1 MSQQTKRLYEFGCF
15 RLDREECLLLHNG
28 RPVSLKPKTL
38 EMLTLLIENSGRM
51 LEKEELMRRL
61 WPDSFVEEANIAVNI
76 SQLRKALGQNG
87 NGEQYIETVPKRGY
101 RFVAAVREINVEA
114 PALIVRER
122 VRSHVIIEEQ
132 ETDGEDELSIARET
146 SISARAIPALL
157 RPTRSWFKT
166 HPLLTIIASSLLTAA
181 VVTAY
186 FIYPRSN
193 GRTITPL
200 APHNLAILPF
210 RNLKPDPETDFLG
223 PSMAEAVINKLSHVR
238 SIIVR
243 PASYVQKY
251 RNQEIDPKTVANEL
265 GADKL
270 LIGTFLKNGND
281 LQVSSQLL
289 NAGTGE
295 ILWRDTLS
303 LKYEQLSTI
312 EDQVAQQIIKGL
324 QVSLSVAELE
334 RLNLDPPQNALAYDN
349 FLRGRYLIS
358 SNEHQ
363 TAIRLL
369 EESVRLD
376 PNYALA
382 WTYLGKAYSI
392 TASQYF
398 GGREFH
404 EKAQAAYD
412 KALALKPRQLET
424 RVLLANFLT
433 ENDRVEEAVPMLR
446 RVIEDNPNHPF
457 ARWELSYAYRYAG
470 MLNESIAEG
479 ETALE
484 LYPHLTGHLFN
495 SYLYSG
501 QYEKFITSLPMRDDA
516 YTLFYRG
523 LGHYYLKDW
532 PRASFY
538 FDRAYERDA
547 APALSQIGRALKLG
561 MDEKNR
567 DALEVLGATESK
579 LEKDP
584 SGDGEISYKMAQAYS
599 VNGDNGRALRWLAK
613 SIGQGFFCYPYFTS
627 DPLLD
632 HLRGEAQYLTLIN
645 QARDRH
651 DQFSRKF
658 F

>member
-1 MSQQTKRLYEFGCF
+1 MRQQTKRLYEFGSF
-15 RLDREECLLLHNG
+15 RFDLEECLLLRDG
-28 RPVSLKPKTL
+28 RPVSLKPKAL

-51 LEKEELMRRL
+51 VEKEELMRRL

-87 NGEQYIETVPKRGY
+87 DGEQYIETVPKRGY
-101 RFVAAVREINVEA
+101 RFVAAVREIEVAA
-114 PALIVRER
+114 PALVVRER

-132 ETDGEDELSIARET
+132 ETDDEAELSVARET
-146 SISARAIPALL
+146 RAKTIPAL
-157 RPTRSWFKT
+157 PQTSQSWFKT
-166 HPLLTIIASSLLTAA
+166 SPLLTIVASSLLTAA
-181 VVTAY
+181 VITVY
-186 FIYPRSN
+186 FVYPRSS

-223 PSMAEAVINKLSHVR
+223 PSMAESVINKLSHVR

-251 RNQEIDPKTVANEL
+251 RNREIDAQTVANEL

-270 LIGTFLKNGND
+270 LIGTFIKNGSD
-281 LQVSSQLL
+281 LQVSAQLL
-289 NAGTGE
+289 DAGTGQV
-295 ILWRDTLS
+295 LWRDTLN

-312 EDQVAQQIIKGL
+312 EDHVAQQIIKGL
-324 QVSLSVAELE
+324 QINLSADELE
-334 RLNLDPPQNALAYDN
+334 RFNLDPPQNSEAYDK

-363 TAIRLL
+363 TSIRLL

-376 PNYALA
+376 PNYAMA

-398 GGREFH
+398 GGKDFH

-412 KALALKPRQLET
+412 KALALKPQQLET

-433 ENDRVEEAVPMLR
+433 ENNRVEEAVPMLR
-446 RVIEDNPNHPF
+446 KVIEDNPNHPF

-470 MLNESIAEG
+470 MLDESIAEG

-523 LGHYYLKDW
+523 LGNYYLKDW

-538 FDRAYERDA
+538 FERAYELDA
-547 APALSQIGRALKLG
+547 AAALSQIGKALKLG
-561 MDEKNR
+561 MDGKNR
-567 DALEVLGATESK
+567 DALELLVATESK

-584 SGDGEISYKMAQAYS
+584 FGDGEISYKMAQAYS
-599 VNGDNGRALRWLAK
+599 VNGDNRRAVRWLAK
-613 SIGQGFFCYPYFTS
+613 SIAEGFFCYPYFTT
-627 DPLLD
+627 DPLLER
-632 HLRGEAQYLTLIN
+632 LRSEAQYLTLIN

-651 DQFSRKF
+651 EQFSRKF

>member
-1 MSQQTKRLYEFGCF
+1 MRQQTKRLYEFGCF
-15 RLDREECLLLHNG
+15 RLDLEECLLLRDG
-28 RPVSLKPKTL
+28 RPVSLKPKAL

-51 LEKEELMRRL
+51 IEKEELMRRL

-76 SQLRKALGQNG
+76 SQLRKALGQNVS
-87 NGEQYIETVPKRGY
+87 GEQYIETVPKRGY
-101 RFVAAVREINVEA
+101 RFVAAVREIDVAA
-114 PALIVRER
+114 PSLVVRER

-132 ETDGEDELSIARET
+132 ETDDEAELSVARKT
-146 SISARAIPALL
+146 RANAIPDWL
-157 RPTRSWFKT
+157 RTPQSWFET
-166 HPLLTIIASSLLTAA
+166 NPLLTIVASSLLTAA
-181 VVTAY
+181 VITAY
-186 FIYPRSN
+186 FVYPRSN
-193 GRTITPL
+193 GRTATPL

-251 RNQEIDPKTVANEL
+251 RNQEIDPQTVANEL

-270 LIGTFLKNGND
+270 LIGTFLKNGSD
-281 LQVSSQLL
+281 LQVSAQLL
-289 NAGTGE
+289 NARTGE
-295 ILWRDTLS
+295 ILWRDTMN
-303 LKYEQLSTI
+303 LKYEQLSTS
-312 EDQVAQQIIKGL
+312 EDHVAQQIIKGL
-324 QVSLSVAELE
+324 QISLSADELE

-349 FLRGRYLIS
+349 FLRGRYLI

-392 TASQYF
+392 SASQYF
-398 GGREFH
+398 GGKEFH

-412 KALALKPRQLET
+412 KALALKPQQIET

-433 ENDRVEEAVPMLR
+433 ENNRVEEAVPMLR
-446 RVIEDNPNHPF
+446 KVIEDNPNHPF

-470 MLNESIAEG
+470 MLDESIVEG
-479 ETALE
+479 ETALT
-484 LYPHLTGHLFN
+484 LYPYLTGHLFN
-495 SYLYSG
+495 TYLYSG
-501 QYEKFITSLPMRDDA
+501 QYEKFISSLPMRDDA
-516 YTLFYRG
+516 YTLFYHG
-523 LGHYYLKDW
+523 LGDYYLKDW

-538 FDRAYERDA
+538 LDRAYERDA

-561 MDEKNR
+561 MDGKNR
-567 DALEVLGATESK
+567 DALELLGATGSK

-584 SGDGEISYKMAQAYS
+584 FGDGEISYKMAQAYS
-599 VNGDNGRALRWLAK
+599 LNGDNRRALNWLAR
-613 SIGQGFFCYPYFTS
+613 SIGQGFFCYPYFKS

-632 HLRGEAQYLTLIN
+632 HLRSEAQFLTLIS

-651 DQFSRKF
+651 EQFRRKF

>member
-1 MSQQTKRLYEFGCF
+1 MRQPTKRLYEFGRF
-15 RLDREECLLLHNG
+15 RLDLEECLLLRNG
-28 RPVSLKPKTL
+28 RPVSLKPKAL
-38 EMLTLLIENSGRM
+38 EMLALLIENSGRM
-51 LEKEELMRRL
+51 IDKEELMRRL

-101 RFVAAVREINVEA
+101 RFVAAVREIEVAA
-114 PALIVRER
+114 PALVVRER

-132 ETDGEDELSIARET
+132 EMDDEGELSVARET
-146 SISARAIPALL
+146 RARTIPAL
-157 RPTRSWFKT
+157 PQTSQSWFKT
-166 HPLLTIIASSLLTAA
+166 SPLFTIVASSLLTAA
-181 VVTAY
+181 VITAY
-186 FIYPRSN
+186 FVYPRSN
-193 GRTITPL
+193 SRTVTPL

-251 RNQEIDPKTVANEL
+251 RNQEIDPRTVANEL

-270 LIGTFLKNGND
+270 LIGTFLKDGSD
-281 LQVSSQLL
+281 LQVAAQLL
-289 NAGTGE
+289 NARTGE
-295 ILWRDTLS
+295 ILWRDTLN

-312 EDQVAQQIIKGL
+312 EDHVAQQIIKGL
-324 QVSLSVAELE
+324 QISLSADELE
-334 RLNLDPPQNALAYDN
+334 RLNLDPPNNALAYDN

-358 SNEHQ
+358 SNEQQ

-412 KALALKPRQLET
+412 RALALKPQQIET

-433 ENDRVEEAVPMLR
+433 ENNRVEEAVPMLR
-446 RVIEDNPNHPF
+446 KIIEDNPNHPF

-470 MLNESIAEG
+470 MLDESIAEG

-484 LYPHLTGHLFN
+484 LYPYLTGHLFN

-501 QYEKFITSLPMRDDA
+501 QYEKFISSLPVRDDP

-523 LGHYYLKDW
+523 LGNYYLKDW

-547 APALSQIGRALKLG
+547 AAALSQIGRAFKLG
-561 MDEKNR
+561 MDGKNR
-567 DALEVLGATESK
+567 DALELLGATESK

-584 SGDGEISYKMAQAYS
+584 FGDGEISYKMAQAYS
-599 VNGDNGRALRWLAK
+599 LNGDNRRALNWLAR
-613 SIGQGFFCYPYFTS
+613 SIGQGFFCYPYFKS

-632 HLRGEAQYLTLIN
+632 HLRSEARFLTLIN

-651 DQFSRKF
+651 EQFSHKF